1 VPTLVL
7 FRKDELAK
15 AGRNALALFAS
26 TQLPMVVVITSIGVG
41 SGAIKASTA
50 AAVVTAG
57 MLSVLIFPLIAL
69 RMVGREVAPD

>member
-1 VPTLVL
+1 LWL
-7 FRKDELAK
+7 YRKDELDRS
-15 AGRNALALFAS
+15 GRNALALFAS
-26 TQLPMVVVITSIGVG
+26 TQLPMVVVITSIGVD

-69 RMVGREVAPD
+69 RLAGRDVAAD